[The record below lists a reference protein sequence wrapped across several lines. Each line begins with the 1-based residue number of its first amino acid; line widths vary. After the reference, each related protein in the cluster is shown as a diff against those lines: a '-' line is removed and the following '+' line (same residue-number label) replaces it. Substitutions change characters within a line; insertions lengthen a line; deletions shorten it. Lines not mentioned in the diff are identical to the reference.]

1 MSFLDDVIFFKN
13 EYYRSIQAK
22 VQAFR
27 TDNADEIFAKACYCL
42 LTPATKAHSANIK
55 CAQLLEHTF
64 IFRASQEEIAGLLRQ
79 APEYIRFHNQKA
91 ERLVRWRENAKPIIE
106 AILNNDFESEK
117 HLRAFVVE
125 KIYGMNL
132 KEASHFLR
140 NIGRGNSLAI
150 LDRHIIFFM
159 KEEKMI
165 PENQELTSARYGDW
179 EKIFETWAQSQGM
192 EVAQADYAVWAAGV
206 RRRDPS
212 MSYEY
217 ILQELE

>member
-1 MSFLDDVIFFKN
+1 MSFLDDIIFFKN
-13 EYYRSIQAK
+13 EYGRSIQAK
-22 VQAFR
+22 VQNFR
-27 TDNADEIFAKACYCL
+27 TSNRDEIFAKACYCL
-42 LTPATKAHSANIK
+42 MTPATKAQSANIK
-55 CAQLLEHTF
+55 CEKLLENNF
-64 IFRASQEEIAGLLRQ
+64 IFNASQGEIASLLRES
-79 APEYIRFHNQKA
+79 PHYIRFHNQKA
-91 ERLVRWRENAKPIIE
+91 ERLIHWREHAPTIIDE
-106 AILNNDFESEK
+106 ILKNTFSDEKLLRDF
-117 HLRAFVVE
+117 LVE

-165 PENQELTSARYGDW
+165 PENQELTSARYLGW
-179 EKIFETWAQSQGM
+179 EKIFEAWACSQGM
-192 EVAQADYAVWAAGV
+192 ETAQADYAVWAAGV